1 VIEIDKSS
9 GQSVHQQVVNAMRFR
24 IVGGLYRIG
33 GRLPATRK
41 LASQL
46 GISFHTVRKAY
57 QQLEEEGLVEAHA
70 GSGFVVKD
78 ANPLSKSERM
88 ERGASILASALH
100 EAVGIGLDE
109 EEITYLFEEQLS
121 LMESEENETKI
132 VIVTPYR
139 ELGQA
144 CAAQLSNQLQ
154 RDCEIAA
161 LNEVSQHADADLLLV
176 PFRHVKQ
183 VLSMNPRGD
192 VIGTSFVLGEEA
204 LAATARLLDHE
215 TLGLVTRYSDA
226 VAPLL
231 AELRAQTKFTGQVLA
246 VSVDEGDAYVAS
258 LVRQSELLVYT
269 HGAEKRVRPFLERAR
284 KHVELTLSLADSSIE
299 RVRSLIP

>member
-1 VIEIDKSS
+1 MIEIDKHS

-24 IVGGLYRIG
+24 IAGGQYRIG

-57 QQLEEEGLVEAHA
+57 QQLEEEGLVEARA
-70 GSGFVVKD
+70 GSGFIVKD
-78 ANPLSKSERM
+78 AAPLSKSERM
-88 ERGASILASALH
+88 ERGASILGAALK

-109 EEITYLFEEQLS
+109 EEITYLLDEQIS
-121 LMESEENETKI
+121 LLESEEDQTKI
-132 VIVTPYR
+132 VIVTPFR

-144 CAAQLSNQLQ
+144 CASQLSEQLQ
-154 RDCEIAA
+154 RDCETAA
-161 LNEVSQHADADLLLV
+161 LTEVSQHADADLLLV

-183 VLSMNPRGD
+183 VLSMNPRAD
-192 VIGTSFVLGEEA
+192 VIGTTIVLGEEA
-204 LAATARLLDHE
+204 LAATSRLLDHE

-226 VAPLL
+226 IAPLL
-231 AELRAQTKFTGQVLA
+231 AEIRAQTKFSGQVLA
-246 VSVDEGDAYVAS
+246 VSVDEGDSYVAS

-269 HGAEKRVRPFLERAR
+269 PGAERRVRPFIERAR
-284 KHVELTLSLADSSIE
+284 KHVELTLALASSSVE